1 MPWSPSRLVASHSRL
16 VDNDP
21 MRQNG
26 RECRDRRVISERGE
40 PLVSTFSIVARDPHS
55 GDLGIAVQ
63 SKFLAVGAVVPWARA
78 GVGAVATQAR
88 ANVAWGPQAL
98 ELMAR
103 GMSAREVMD
112 ALTSSDAGSH
122 ERQCGIVD
130 ANGNAASFSGPDCM
144 YWAGG
149 TEGDGFCCQGNI
161 LVGPDVVDAMA
172 HAYSSSTA
180 SFAHRLI
187 NALEGGQAAGGDS
200 RGRQSAALLIVR
212 EGGGYGGNNDRYI
225 DVRVDDHPEPIDEL
239 RRLLL
244 LHEVYFGTAET
255 KLRSLD
261 ADVVARVQG
270 QLRRLGLLTGAHEGL
285 DEGTRAALEGFIGR
299 ENLEERTFN
308 GTEIDEVVLDFLE
321 RRSSEDPR

>member
-1 MPWSPSRLVASHSRL
+1 MTRLT
-16 VDNDP
+16 
-21 MRQNG
+21 
-26 RECRDRRVISERGE
+26 CE
-40 PLVSTFSIVARDPHS
+40 PLVSTFSIVARDPET

-98 ELMAR
+98 DLLAG
-103 GMSAREVMD
+103 GMNAHEAMD
-112 ALTSSDAGSH
+112 ALTSADEGSP

-130 ANGNAASFSGPDCM
+130 ANGNAASFTGPDCM

-149 TEGDGFCCQGNI
+149 VEGDGFCCQGNI

-172 HAYSSSTA
+172 HAYRAGSA
-180 SFAHRLI
+180 PFPHRLI
-187 NALEGGQAAGGDS
+187 DALDAGQAAGGDS

-212 EGGGYGGNNDRYI
+212 EGGGYGGNNDRFI
-225 DVRVDDHPEPIDEL
+225 DVRVDDHPEPFDEL

-244 LHEVYFGTAET
+244 LHEVYFGTAAT

-261 ADVVARVQG
+261 ANTVTNIQD
-270 QLRRLGLLTGAHEGL
+270 QLQRIGLLQGDHHGL
-285 DEGTRAALEGFIGR
+285 DEATREALNVFIGR
-299 ENLEERTFN
+299 ENLEERTFD
-308 GTEIDEVVLDFLE
+308 GTEIDEAILDFLE
-321 RRSSEDPR
+321 RRSSERA